1 MLEFSQILNKII
13 GLFEIGQHATGS
25 LRYKNFEYAVN
36 QARLILCC
44 VGEFIFSLR
53 PVNTKLPDVSYS

>member
-1 MLEFSQILNKII
+1 MLEFSQNLNKIL

-25 LRYKNFEYAVN
+25 LRYKKFEYAVN
-36 QARLILCC
+36 RAYVILRC

-53 PVNTKLPDVSYS
+53 PVNAKLPDVSYS